1 MLLKTGERYCGLTL
15 AMFIPLRHLCD
26 LLGVKSMAL
35 FGGVALIENDIS
47 NNSSANAIYFP
58 LVEFYSASHVT
69 SVFYRKHKIFLFE
82 P

>member
-1 MLLKTGERYCGLTL
+1 
-15 AMFIPLRHLCD
+15 MFIPLLHLCD

-58 LVEFYSASHVT
+58 VVEFYLASHVT
-69 SVFYRKHKIFLFE
+69 RVFCRKRTIFLFE